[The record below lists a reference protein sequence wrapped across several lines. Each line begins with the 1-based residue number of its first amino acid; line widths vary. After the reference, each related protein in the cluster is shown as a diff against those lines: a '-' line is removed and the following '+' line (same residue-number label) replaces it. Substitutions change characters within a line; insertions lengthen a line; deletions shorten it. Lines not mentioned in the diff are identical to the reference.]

1 MHLGCSALSTNSY
14 NVWIPAAGRVGNSSD
29 VYFADSVFPWRPP
42 GDRIVGDVT
51 PSPPPAPTD
60 DQPPGV
66 PQSGALDD
74 SPIPPP
80 QRGDSIPAAFA
91 DATGRRRAARE
102 SRRVLVLFSGA
113 YARPDGLGTFLTKN
127 GFDVTL
133 VDNDA
138 HDGGGDNTTFFVT
151 PFSTSSLTE

>member
-51 PSPPPAPTD
+51 PSPPPAPTEA
-60 DQPPGV
+60 QPPGV
-66 PQSGALDD
+66 PQSGAVDNA
-74 SPIPPP
+74 PVPPP

-91 DATGRRRAARE
+91 DATGRRRSARE

-138 HDGGGDNTTFFVT
+138 HDGGGGAAQR
-151 PFSTSSLTE
+151 SS